1 MGSIFQ
7 ARGKLKCRD
16 RKETLSGSTRR
27 FDPDSGKSWSQCSR
41 KMKIDKTERSRKRER
56 KVKSKRR
63 HIIVCYIHQEKDVT
77 SREGCYKLHKRKSSF
92 SFEAQSC
99 PPGVDEK
106 RNASDVCPLNLY
118 FRNVIMIESFFSPRA
133 FRSSPSSWRPG
144 RDKKR
149 GEPS

>member
-1 MGSIFQ
+1 MIPENREGASSKIE
-7 ARGKLKCRD
+7 
-16 RKETLSGSTRR
+16 KEKKHYQGLPEDVG
-27 FDPDSGKSWSQCSR
+27 PDSGKSWSQCSR

-106 RNASDVCPLNLY
+106 RNTSDVCPLNLY
-118 FRNVIMIESFFSPRA
+118 CQKVGMLESFFFAPRL
-133 FRSSPSSWRPG
+133 
-144 RDKKR
+144 
-149 GEPS
+149 